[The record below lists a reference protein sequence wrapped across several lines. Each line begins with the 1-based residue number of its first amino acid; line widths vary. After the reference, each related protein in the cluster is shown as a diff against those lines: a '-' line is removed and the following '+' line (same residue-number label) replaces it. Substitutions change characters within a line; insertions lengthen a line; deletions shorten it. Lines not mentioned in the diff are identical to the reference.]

1 MLVASRRRLW
11 RTLSAASQA
20 VQAGGGAGQAAGV
33 GDVRDWRGSQAAQ
46 HRRRASGQ
54 GGSGSDREWRGSPWS
69 GFPHSLTPSWRDS
82 HSDARRHDSPGDAS
96 REKAAATPG
105 GASQGAVPDSMRPR
119 AGATP
124 PATWVDAFA
133 PPWAAPYLKL
143 ARLDA
148 PAGTWLLLWPCVWSI
163 SLAAPPGALPDASLV
178 ALFTCGALL
187 LRGAGCT
194 VNDMWDADL
203 DGSVERTKGRPLP
216 SGAVTQAQAL
226 AFLGAQLGCG
236 LLVLLQLNDLS
247 RLVGA
252 SSLGLVFTYPL
263 MKRITYWPQLF
274 LGLTFNWGALL
285 VRKHTPDH
293 ARVRVTATQPP
304 FFLATGMGSCDG
316 ES

>member
-1 MLVASRRRLW
+1 M
-11 RTLSAASQA
+11 
-20 VQAGGGAGQAAGV
+20 
-33 GDVRDWRGSQAAQ
+33 
-46 HRRRASGQ
+46 
-54 GGSGSDREWRGSPWS
+54 
-69 GFPHSLTPSWRDS
+69 
-82 HSDARRHDSPGDAS
+82 
-96 REKAAATPG
+96 
-105 GASQGAVPDSMRPR
+105 
-119 AGATP
+119 
-124 PATWVDAFA
+124 A

-203 DGSVERTKGRPLP
+203 DGAVERTKGRPLP

-236 LLVLLQLNDLS
+236 LLVLLQLNDFS

-252 SSLGLVFTYPL
+252 ASLGLVFTYPL
-263 MKRITYWPQLF
+263 MKRITYWPQLY

-285 VRKHTPDH
+285 VS
-293 ARVRVTATQPP
+293 RVCAC
-304 FFLATGMGSCDG
+304 A
-316 ES
+316 

>member
-1 MLVASRRRLW
+1 M
-11 RTLSAASQA
+11 
-20 VQAGGGAGQAAGV
+20 
-33 GDVRDWRGSQAAQ
+33 
-46 HRRRASGQ
+46 
-54 GGSGSDREWRGSPWS
+54 
-69 GFPHSLTPSWRDS
+69 
-82 HSDARRHDSPGDAS
+82 
-96 REKAAATPG
+96 
-105 GASQGAVPDSMRPR
+105 
-119 AGATP
+119 
-124 PATWVDAFA
+124 A

-203 DGSVERTKGRPLP
+203 DGAVERTKGRPLP

-285 VRKHTPDH
+285 VR
-293 ARVRVTATQPP
+293 ARPP
-304 FFLATGMGSCDG
+304 EHVHHNNSLTVSCTGMGSCDG
-316 ES
+316 EPGLGGGRSAVRRGHLLDAGL